1 MSPKKLAAF
10 RLDEQTIEAL
20 AAIKERVGIPV
31 AEQVRRALE
40 WWIAEHGDK
49 ADRRRVVKTRRRT
62 ARAG

>member
-10 RLDEQTIEAL
+10 RLDEQTIDAL

-40 WWIAEHGDK
+40 QWIAEHGDK
-49 ADRRRVVKTRRRT
+49 AGRKRAVTRKRP
-62 ARAG
+62 

>member
-40 WWIAEHGDK
+40 LWISKHGDK
-49 ADRRRVVKTRRRT
+49 ADRKRAATRKRP
-62 ARAG
+62 

>member
-40 WWIAEHGDK
+40 QWIAEHGSK
-49 ADRRRVVKTRRRT
+49 ADRKRVGPRKRS
-62 ARAG
+62 